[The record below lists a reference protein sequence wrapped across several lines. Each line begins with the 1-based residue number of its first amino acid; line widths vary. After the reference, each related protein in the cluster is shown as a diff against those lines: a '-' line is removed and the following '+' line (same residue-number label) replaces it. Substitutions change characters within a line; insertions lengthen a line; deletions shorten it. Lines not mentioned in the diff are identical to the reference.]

1 MIKHG
6 NAAMD
11 EHLPMNHSR
20 LNLNLNLNPA
30 PREEI
35 KIKIKSKI
43 KSMEDT
49 QVHALNDVQNL
60 EVSSSP

>member
-1 MIKHG
+1 
-6 NAAMD
+6 MD

-35 KIKIKSKI
+35 KIK
-43 KSMEDT
+43 SMEDT
-49 QVHALNDVQNL
+49 QVHGLN
-60 EVSSSP
+60 